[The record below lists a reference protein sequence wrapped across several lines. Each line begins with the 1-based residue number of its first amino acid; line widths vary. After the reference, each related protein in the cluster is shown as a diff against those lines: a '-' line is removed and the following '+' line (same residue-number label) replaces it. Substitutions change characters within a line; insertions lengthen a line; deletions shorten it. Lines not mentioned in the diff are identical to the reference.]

1 MSGFIAEI
9 VWAAD
14 IKSGQPVISDLPYRP
29 IIVFADEKTPSE
41 SGAVF
46 SAEIFNREICGKT
59 SVAFVGLKSRKLS
72 DVQAKIGMEFDLYE
86 AREKAAHGKIVEILD
101 I

>member
-72 DVQAKIGMEFDLYE
+72 DEQAKIGMEFDLYE
-86 AREKAAHGKIVEILD
+86 AREKAAHGKIVEILN